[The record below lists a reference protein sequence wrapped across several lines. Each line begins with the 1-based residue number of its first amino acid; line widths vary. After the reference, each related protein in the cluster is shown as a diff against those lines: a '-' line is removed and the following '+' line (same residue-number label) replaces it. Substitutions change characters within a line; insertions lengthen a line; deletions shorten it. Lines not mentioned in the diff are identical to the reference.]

1 MMRHA
6 DRGQATPLIDRII
19 ETIEHRC
26 GLTRVRFEKTQAASA
41 SRGFSNWLRIRRA
54 FRSLRALIAVAYGR
68 TSADV
73 ANPARRIDSAIAK
86 GCFGR
91 GRYEGRNQ
99 AV

>member
-1 MMRHA
+1 
-6 DRGQATPLIDRII
+6 
-19 ETIEHRC
+19 
-26 GLTRVRFEKTQAASA
+26 
-41 SRGFSNWLRIRRA
+41 LRIRRA